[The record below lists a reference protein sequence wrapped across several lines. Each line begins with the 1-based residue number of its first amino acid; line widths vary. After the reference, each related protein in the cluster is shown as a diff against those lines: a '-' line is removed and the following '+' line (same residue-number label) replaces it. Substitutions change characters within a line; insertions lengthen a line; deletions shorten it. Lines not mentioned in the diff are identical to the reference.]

1 MTYDK
6 LSHELALTFLEEVHP
21 ALNEAELG
29 KHAHSLAQSIQG
41 TIEDYLQDLEYDRD
55 PRNNAFDPARHES
68 L

>member
-6 LSHELALTFLEEVHP
+6 TSHEIAMLYLKEVHP

-29 KHAHSLAQSIQG
+29 KHAHALAQSIQG

-55 PRNNAFDPARHES
+55 PRNNAFGPARHES
-68 L
+68 I